1 MEYQDE
7 RVNIR
12 GEKEQVPI
20 GMINTLHRRDSRIS
34 IVRAYALTK
43 GMTPEEIP
51 SDDPALKGRK
61 AEIGREFL
69 RQIAVMDKD
78 EYEKVHGSDAGYS
91 QYVANRERECFQMA
105 RDIHQKI
112 LDFPY
117 EPLSDLKPETLA
129 AAYEKN
135 VFIRDVSQ
143 DFNQI
148 FEPMEKNYGGE
159 MADMTKKPGP
169 WEKSGI

>member
-1 MEYQDE
+1 
-7 RVNIR
+7 
-12 GEKEQVPI
+12 
-20 GMINTLHRRDSRIS
+20 
-34 IVRAYALTK
+34 
-43 GMTPEEIP
+43 
-51 SDDPALKGRK
+51 
-61 AEIGREFL
+61 
-69 RQIAVMDKD
+69 
-78 EYEKVHGSDAGYS
+78 
-91 QYVANRERECFQMA
+91 MA

-159 MADMTKKPGP
+159 MADMTKKTRSMGEIRYMNDYSVFLASDSYVRPDT
-169 WEKSGI
+169 EKMTDQSMIANALFAIKVKDTGRRQPLSVQN